1 MKQTRSNT
9 TPVSAPVWN
18 DHLHRHFRVARTFEE
33 PRPSAVDMAVPC
45 SKNHPPPEVL
55 VRRGE
60 QSGWTPD
67 PDEFENPD
75 LSVLKGAVCH
85 QFQKLSTGAS
95 SGFDAIPIPFI
106 KHACLPER
114 CDDKFK
120 QLNVPVP
127 LMARLFR
134 VFLSESKVPACW
146 KVAKLSPIHKKGDV
160 LKSGNYRMI
169 VVRCIVFLPTC

>member
-1 MKQTRSNT
+1 
-9 TPVSAPVWN
+9 
-18 DHLHRHFRVARTFEE
+18 
-33 PRPSAVDMAVPC
+33 
-45 SKNHPPPEVL
+45 VL
-55 VRRGE
+55 EGV
-60 QSGWTPD
+60 
-67 PDEFENPD
+67 
-75 LSVLKGAVCH
+75 VCR
-85 QFQKLSTGAS
+85 QFQKLSAGAS